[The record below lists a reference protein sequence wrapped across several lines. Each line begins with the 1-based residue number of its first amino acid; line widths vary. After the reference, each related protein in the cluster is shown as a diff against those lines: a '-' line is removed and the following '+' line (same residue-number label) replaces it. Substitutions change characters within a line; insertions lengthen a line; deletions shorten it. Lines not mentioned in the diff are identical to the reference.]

1 MLKKFLFIVSI
12 VVVAAALFLFVWKVV
27 APQLASVF
35 NAADYDYQ
43 TVFLDNGQVYFGK
56 VDKVDSNFVYLEDVF
71 YLQVNEKGG
80 NPVLVEMG
88 TAELHRPQNHVKLSR
103 ERILMIQDLKPD
115 SQVITAIKNY
125 RLGQQ

>member
-12 VVVAAALFLFVWKVV
+12 VVFAAALFLFVWKVV

-88 TAELHRPQNHVKLSR
+88 TAELHRHQNHVKLSR
-103 ERILMIQDLKPD
+103 EQSLVVLRAQPQSPI
-115 SQVITAIKNY
+115 VHT
-125 RLGQQ
+125 